1 MAAKPNQDEAF
12 VTEITKQ
19 SVDFSKWYLDVVR
32 KAELADYSPVKGFM
46 VIRPYGYAIWEL
58 IQQQLDQRFKATGH
72 VNAYFPLLIPESL
85 LLKEAQHV
93 EGFAPQVAYV
103 THGGGEE
110 LEEKLVIRPTSET
123 IFGVMYQKWIQS
135 WRDLPVLINQWANV
149 VRWEKV
155 TRPFLRTT
163 EFLWQEGHTAHETAD
178 EAQEETMKILGIYKE
193 FAENVL
199 AMPVVDG
206 QKSDSEKF
214 AGASKTYSIEALMGD
229 GRALQ
234 AGTSHNLGQ
243 NFAKAFEIQFQGR
256 DKTLQHAWTTSWGV
270 STRLIGGV
278 IMTHGD
284 DSGLILPPAVAPFQ
298 VVIVPIP
305 RGTWKE
311 TVLPKCEEIA
321 AQLQAAGIRVK
332 LDADESQTPGW
343 KFAEYEMRGV
353 PLRLEIGPKDIEK
366 AAVFAARRDTRV
378 KASIPMEGLADAIKA
393 LLADIQK
400 SLLDRARAFRE
411 DHTSTVDSY
420 DALKAAMEGRPGF
433 VIAPWCE
440 EAKCEADIKAE
451 TQATIR
457 NIPVG
462 YDQAPGKPCIK
473 CGKPGKVSAWFAKA
487 Y

>member
-1 MAAKPNQDEAF
+1 MTGKQQDAF

-32 KAELADYSPVKGFM
+32 KAELADYSPVKGCM
-46 VIRPYGYAIWEL
+46 VIRPYGYAMWEHL
-58 IQQQLDQRFKATGH
+58 QRELDTRIKATGH
-72 VNAYFPLLIPESL
+72 VNAYFPLFIPESL
-85 LLKEAQHV
+85 LLKEKDHV
-93 EGFAPQVAYV
+93 EGFAPQVAWV
-103 THGGGEE
+103 TRGGDEDLAE
-110 LEEKLVIRPTSET
+110 RLVVRPTSET
-123 IFGVMYQKWIQS
+123 IIGVMYQKWIQS

-163 EFLWQEGHTAHETAD
+163 EFLWQEGHTAHETAE
-178 EAQEETMKILGIYKE
+178 EAQEETMKILALYKDVC
-193 FAENVL
+193 ENVL
-199 AMPVVDG
+199 AVPVIDG

-256 DKTLQHAWTTSWGV
+256 DKTLQYAWTTSWGV
-270 STRLIGGV
+270 TTRLIGAV

-284 DSGLILPPAVAPFQ
+284 DSGLIVPPKIAPYQ

-305 RGTWKE
+305 RGNWKE
-311 TVLPKCEEIA
+311 TVLPKCQEIK
-321 AQLQAAGIRVK
+321 AQLTAAGIRVK
-332 LDADESQTPGW
+332 LDDDESQTPGW

-353 PLRLEIGPKDIEK
+353 PIRLEIGPKDIEK
-366 AAVFAARRDTRV
+366 NAVFAARRDTRS
-378 KASIPMEGLADAIKA
+378 KASMPMDGLAAAITT
-393 LLADIQK
+393 
-400 SLLDRARAFRE
+400 LLDEIQQTLFDRAVKFRD
-411 DHTSTVDSY
+411 DHTSRTESY
-420 DALKAAMEGRPGF
+420 DEFKQIMEGRPGF
-433 VIAPWCE
+433 VISPWCGD
-440 EAKCEADIKAE
+440 AQCEADIKTE

-457 NIPVG
+457 NIPSG
-462 YDQAPGKPCIK
+462 YESAPGKPCIK
-473 CGKPGKVSAWFAKA
+473 CNKPATVSAWFAKA